1 MEKKLEVKNLII
13 SFRTSAGKVQAVRD
27 ISFDLY
33 KGETLAI
40 VGESGSGKSVTNR
53 AIIGILAG
61 NAIVEGGEIVYDGQ
75 DLLKI
80 SEEEFHKIRGDKIAM
95 IFQDPMSSLNPIMK
109 VGTQL
114 TEAMLLKSGAS
125 RRNARNNFNKKL
137 KCLNKFMDLGDANDK
152 VEIEKNKQ
160 ECKLFDNFCINSTKL
175 ESAYNEIYRAVVEL
189 QLDVDHQLF
198 LSSKK
203 QPIEVKKVVKDIIKR
218 IPETYHPDIVVE
230 DEKLRGIV
238 AVLNEELRLPKSK
251 AFSEAC
257 VKALEELSEIL
268 ETASKRPKPNY
279 FTLGFYM
286 MKNPTAN
293 VDDMPI
299 EELTEMTRKYLDEE
313 FMLGFIEDGAKAMVY
328 SHRQSIEAKKALL
341 SKTEELLEFFRN
353 EHIDKKQAHTLS
365 EQMIKLVESAID
377 HLQVAKNSV
386 EHTFASSIRDA
397 IKKYFVGVAKNPK
410 EQARYDK
417 QIAKRDALIAKGKT
431 VDWKVVPA
439 ALVDLDLARKNIRA
453 VIHNLR
459 ASYRK
464 DIENDANYNGE
475 EQMVAL
481 IEYLKE
487 QASAVVY
494 KVTPKMAKAK
504 ALKLLEE
511 VGIPEPAIRYN
522 QYPFEFSGGM
532 RQRIVIAIALAA
544 NPDILICDEPTT
556 ALDVTIQSQIL
567 ELINRIK
574 AERNLSVIFIT
585 HDLGVVANMAD
596 RIAVMYAGKIVEYGS
611 AYDIFYDP
619 RHPYTWALLSSM
631 PDLDTSDKLESIVG
645 VPPNMIYPPKG
656 DAFAERNKY
665 ALEIDFEVQP
675 PLFEVA
681 EGHYAATWL
690 LHPDAPHVDPPK
702 IVTDRIERMKKRG
715 GIINE

>member
-1 MEKKLEVKNLII
+1 MEKKLEVKDLII
-13 SFRTSAGKVQAVRD
+13 SFRTSGGKVQAVRN

-53 AIIGILAG
+53 AVIGILAG

-80 SEEEFHKIRGDKIAM
+80 PEEEFHKIRGDKIAM

-114 TEAMLLKSGAS
+114 TEAMLLKSSSG
-125 RRNARNNFNKKL
+125 RRNARNNFNTKL
-137 KCLNKFMDLGDANDK
+137 QLLNKFMDMVDAGDK

-160 ECKLFDNFCINSTKL
+160 ECETFDKFCINSTKL
-175 ESAYNEIYRAVVEL
+175 ESAYNEIYRAVIEL
-189 QLDVDHQLF
+189 QLDVENQLF
-198 LSSKK
+198 LNSKK
-203 QPIEVKKVVKDIIKR
+203 QPIEVKKVVKDVIKR

-238 AVLNEELRLPKSK
+238 AVLNEELKLPKSK

-268 ETASKRPKPNY
+268 ETASKRTKPNY

-286 MKNPTAN
+286 MKNPDAN

-313 FMLGFIEDGAKAMVY
+313 FMFGFIEDGAKAMAY
-328 SHRQSIEAKKALL
+328 SHNKSIEAKKALL
-341 SKTEELLEFFRN
+341 VKTEEFLEYFRN
-353 EHIDKKQAHTLS
+353 EKLDKKQTYALAG
-365 EQMIKLVESAID
+365 EMIKLVNDAID

-386 EHTFASSIRDA
+386 EHTFASSIKDA
-397 IKKYFVGVAKNPK
+397 LSKYFAGVVKNPK
-410 EQARYDK
+410 EQARYDRQK
-417 QIAKRDALIAKGKT
+417 ARHDALIAKGKT

-439 ALVDLDLARKNIRA
+439 ALVDLDLARKNIRGI
-453 VIHNLR
+453 IHNLR
-459 ASYRK
+459 ASYRR
-464 DIENDANYNGE
+464 DIENDANYNSR
-475 EQMVAL
+475 EQVIAL

-494 KVTPKMAKAK
+494 KVTKKMAKAK

-596 RIAVMYAGKIVEYGS
+596 RIAVMYAGKIVEYGT
-611 AYDIFYDP
+611 ADDIFYDP

-631 PDLDTSDKLESIVG
+631 PDLDTTEKLEAIPG
-645 VPPNMIYPPKG
+645 TPPNMIFPPKG
-656 DAFAERNKY
+656 DAFAARNKY
-665 ALEIDFEVQP
+665 ALEIDFEQEP
-675 PLFEVA
+675 PMFQISDT
-681 EGHYAATWL
+681 HYAATWL
-690 LHPDAPHVDPPK
+690 LHPNAPKVNPPK
-702 IVTDRIERMKKRG
+702 IVVDRIERMSKKG
-715 GIINE
+715 VQ